1 MAKSDKTGIL
11 IAVIMLAVTLLVVL
25 TLKFVIG

>member
-1 MAKSDKTGIL
+1 MAKSNNIGIL
-11 IAVIMLAVTLLVVL
+11 IAVSMLAVALLVVL

>member
-1 MAKSDKTGIL
+1 MAKSNNIGIL